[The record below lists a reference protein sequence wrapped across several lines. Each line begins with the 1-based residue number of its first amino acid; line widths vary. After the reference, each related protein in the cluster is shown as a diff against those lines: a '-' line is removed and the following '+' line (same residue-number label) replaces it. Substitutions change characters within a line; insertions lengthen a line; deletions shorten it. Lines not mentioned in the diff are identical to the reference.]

1 MNTTARNGI
10 DENLT
15 ERSEKFS
22 KSIYKYVYRIPLK
35 YLCDA
40 GLVNQCFKLNTKYLL
55 TLETGMQKLFKTN
68 TNQRADDLPR
78 SVDADIVFTSPPY
91 IMHEQFKLDDNFI
104 TYLER
109 VMLSEHVH
117 RSSLH
122 CISKILL
129 TG

>member
-1 MNTTARNGI
+1 MKVEIYGHDDWRTHYTTMNTTAGNGI
-10 DENLT
+10 NENLT

-40 GLVNQCFKLNTKYLL
+40 GLVNQCFKLNTKYPL

-78 SVDADIVFTSPPY
+78 SGRYS
-91 IMHEQFKLDDNFI
+91 L
-104 TYLER
+104 YL
-109 VMLSEHVH
+109 ST
-117 RSSLH
+117 LH
-122 CISKILL
+122 HAWTIQI
-129 TG
+129 GR